1 MLFFLLCE
9 YYGDVIQKERG
20 RRRSSI
26 IYRGGYHK
34 FLVRDGVMC
43 AVFFFV
49 LLNINEFGGIEG
61 ILHCKM
67 MKMKSV
73 LVHVRKGEIG
83 M

>member
-1 MLFFLLCE
+1 
-9 YYGDVIQKERG
+9 
-20 RRRSSI
+20 
-26 IYRGGYHK
+26 
-34 FLVRDGVMC
+34 MC

-61 ILHCKM
+61 ILPCKM